1 MQAMYLDHRIAP
13 PLVEIRRGQYLWE
26 AFRAIG
32 IGKVGAMGM
41 GPLEWVDIYSFSQAT
56 RRVSE
61 PWELETLYDMSQ
73 AYFEELER
81 GKNPFAKS
89 PLDKAG

>member
-1 MQAMYLDHRIAP
+1 MYLDRKVEP
-13 PLVEIRRGQYLWE
+13 PLVEILAGHYLWS

-32 IGKVGAMGM
+32 IGKASAMGM
-41 GPLEWVDIYSFSQAT
+41 GPLEWVDIHAYSQAT
-56 RRVSE
+56 QRVTE
-61 PWELETLYDMSQ
+61 PWELELLYEMSQ
-73 AYFEELER
+73 AYFRELEN